1 MRNLDNPTTF
11 VEGVMLL
18 LVSSIGVFI
27 WWLIKRMLLV
37 PETYS
42 TRAETT
48 NLYLEA
54 QTDSRAQ
61 VASLNAIKEHLAT
74 IELNLAVLSRK
85 VDWAESEIGTPNTG
99 LRGSMHDLREEVGTT
114 IRTLTQ
120 RLGDR

>member
-1 MRNLDNPTTF
+1 
-11 VEGVMLL
+11 MLL
-18 LVSSIGVFI
+18 ISSIGVFI
-27 WWLIKRMLLV
+27 WWLIKRMLMV

-42 TRAETT
+42 TRVETA
-48 NLYLEA
+48 NLFLEA
-54 QTDSRAQ
+54 QTENKAQ
-61 VASLNAIKEHLAT
+61 IASLNAVKEHLAT